1 MITHRKIAIAVGFLF
16 IIATLAPILSAIPLN
31 IVPLASFESE
41 TNPDYLAT
49 ISTNQSQVLI
59 GVTLLTIMTVA
70 IVSIPILMYPILK
83 KYKETLALGYVGSRI
98 FEGFFSA
105 INILGFLSLLSL
117 SREFTNTQAPITSYF
132 QTQGALLI
140 AGIDWG
146 SILLDLP
153 FTIGAIVFYYIL
165 LKAKLIPQ
173 WLSAFGLIGGSLWF
187 ATVPFRMFG
196 VFPSTLEI
204 LALPIAA
211 QEMILAVWLIIKGF
225 NLGD

>member
-1 MITHRKIAIAVGFLF
+1 M
-16 IIATLAPILSAIPLN
+16 
-31 IVPLASFESE
+31 
-41 TNPDYLAT
+41 
-49 ISTNQSQVLI
+49 
-59 GVTLLTIMTVA
+59 TIMTVA